1 VVNEPNPQTAY
12 DRIGGEPSVR
22 EAVERLYQLILGD
35 PELAPYFTGVEM
47 AELKQHMVNLLTKV
61 LGGPDGY
68 TGRDLAVAHQ
78 NLNVTSEH
86 FFVVGVYLLSVL
98 QDLGVPLDIRRAV
111 GTVLASVQPL
121 VITA

>member
-1 VVNEPNPQTAY
+1 MNEPITESPY
-12 DRIGGEPSVR
+12 DRIGGQPSVS

-35 PELAPYFTGVEM
+35 PELAPYFAGVEM
-47 AELKQHMVNLLTKV
+47 SDLKKHMVSLLTKV
-61 LGGPDGY
+61 LGGPDSY
-68 TGRDLAVAHQ
+68 TGRDLTLAHQ
-78 NLNVTSEH
+78 NLHVTSEH
-86 FFVVGVYLLSVL
+86 FFVVTVYLLSVL

>member
-1 VVNEPNPQTAY
+1 MSDPTPESAY

-22 EAVERLYQLILGD
+22 EAVGRLYRLILGD
-35 PELAPYFTGVEM
+35 AELAPYFSGVELSD
-47 AELKQHMVNLLTKV
+47 LKQHMVSLLTKV

-68 TGRDLAVAHQ
+68 TGRDLALAHQ
-78 NLNVTSEH
+78 HLQVTSEH

-98 QDLGVPLDIRRAV
+98 QDLGVPLDIRRTV

-121 VITA
+121 VITD

>member
-1 VVNEPNPQTAY
+1 MDDPTPQSAY

-22 EAVERLYQLILGD
+22 EAVERLYRLILDD
-35 PELAPYFTGVEM
+35 PELQPYFAGVEM
-47 AELKQHMVNLLTKV
+47 SELKQHMVSLLTKV
-61 LGGPDGY
+61 LGGPDNY
-68 TGRDLAVAHQ
+68 TGRDLALAHQ
-78 NLNVTSEH
+78 NLHVTSEH

-98 QDLGVPLDIRRAV
+98 QDLGVPLDIRRSV

>member
-1 VVNEPNPQTAY
+1 MNDPTPQPAY

-22 EAVERLYQLILGD
+22 EAVERLYSLILD
-35 PELAPYFTGVEM
+35 DAELAPYFAGIDM
-47 AELKQHMVNLLTKV
+47 PELKQHMVSLLTKV

-68 TGRDLAVAHQ
+68 TGRDLALAHQ
-78 NLNVTSEH
+78 HLHVTSEH

-98 QDLGVPLDIRRAV
+98 QDLGVPLDIRRSV

>member
-1 VVNEPNPQTAY
+1 MNEPNPQSAY

-22 EAVERLYQLILGD
+22 EAVERLYQLILSD
-35 PELAPYFTGVEM
+35 PDLAPYFTDVKM
-47 AELKQHMVNLLTKV
+47 PDLKQHMVALLTKV
-61 LGGPDGY
+61 LGGPDNY
-68 TGRDLAVAHQ
+68 TGRDLALAHQ
-78 NLNVTSEH
+78 SLNVTSEH